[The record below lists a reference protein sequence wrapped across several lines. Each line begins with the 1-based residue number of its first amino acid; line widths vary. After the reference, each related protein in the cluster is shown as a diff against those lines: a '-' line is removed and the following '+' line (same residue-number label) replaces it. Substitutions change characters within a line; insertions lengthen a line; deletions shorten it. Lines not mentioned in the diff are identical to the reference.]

1 MKSGEGHVD
10 RNGQIF
16 ITALACTE
24 RKGAVVRVDPLTG
37 TQTPVVTVFKRPMG
51 LVFDSDGQL
60 LVGDEIAQRG
70 VWGRL
75 YRVNLKHHTAEV
87 IAEFPPPNGVHSIAI
102 YPGSFDIY
110 AADGVVQRIDK
121 QNPNTPFRVEVEGL
135 QSAQAL
141 AISPSGEIFIGDHN
155 RGSLFQAKRGDCQPL
170 KIINNGA
177 FRTFWSLAIANDEK
191 SLFVSSGTA
200 LGGVYQVSLPLDN
213 NPPNLVWRSTHS
225 GSGMVFVTLVKL
237 EEQ

>member
-1 MKSGEGHVD
+1 MPRQVVIRIHSQWTRITRISSSQLVKRLTSIHGQGRAFMRPLIWRQRVPPIGPPTITKPLMGNSDTTPASRPRTGDCQTSKSDNVPNVTLRTGDLVILGNGELIRLDSQMRPTTIASDGFLTEARGVVVD

-102 YPGSFDIY
+102 YPGSFED
-110 AADGVVQRIDK
+110 
-121 QNPNTPFRVEVEGL
+121 
-135 QSAQAL
+135 
-141 AISPSGEIFIGDHN
+141 
-155 RGSLFQAKRGDCQPL
+155 
-170 KIINNGA
+170 
-177 FRTFWSLAIANDEK
+177 
-191 SLFVSSGTA
+191 
-200 LGGVYQVSLPLDN
+200 
-213 NPPNLVWRSTHS
+213 
-225 GSGMVFVTLVKL
+225 
-237 EEQ
+237 